1 MPLPTTLKELQA
13 ICEQRGLKYKG
24 KNKETLKTMLS
35 ADITIVDVVSD
46 DEIVMRKFATFV
58 MTHTRK

>member
-1 MPLPTTLKELQA
+1 MPLPATLKELQA

-35 ADITIVDVVSD
+35 ADITIVDVVND
-46 DEIVMRKFATFV
+46 DEIVIRKIVTFV